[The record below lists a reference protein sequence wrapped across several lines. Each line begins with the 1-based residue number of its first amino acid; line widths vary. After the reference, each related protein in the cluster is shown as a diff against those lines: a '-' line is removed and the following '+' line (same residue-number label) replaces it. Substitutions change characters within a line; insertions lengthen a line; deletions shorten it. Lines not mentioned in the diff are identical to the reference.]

1 MTLIREW
8 QGRAGWQSAPWI
20 ACAIVLALAGGLV
33 AASSPLLALLVV
45 AALAGVALLSRPK
58 LTFFLLYPLIGIA
71 WQEFTA
77 HRITADG
84 FPFNGLDAVM
94 ALWLAAALLV
104 AGKRRLAIFDDA
116 TGRLL
121 GVVLL
126 WYSVVALFGVLAHD
140 VSLYQLSQTYRLY
153 PYTAIAYVCTLLFVQ
168 DRGDLRRFILV
179 AILAGLMTMR
189 FELFSYLSAESSGTA
204 EIRQVGSAVSGVL
217 AIGLL
222 SASIVFYPRLIS
234 RTGHLLGPALI
245 VLVGIGV
252 AISRTRTQWFA
263 VAMELLVSA
272 GLAFLSGRAPALI
285 KRVLLPV
292 AIFIAIALLIPFV
305 QAAAPLIQER
315 AAITLT
321 SRDPTASGRL
331 DAIRINLD
339 HTFAGPGTALFGL
352 GFGPASID
360 RYQYNS
366 LYIPRG
372 VSQTYWWLDAHNAY
386 SWQLGV
392 GGIVGFMAFMAF
404 LAAPFFALHRVYQR
418 TADPLLRGMAVAI
431 FTGLVGLYMFG
442 WGVGLVVSSAP
453 SLGSL
458 TALAVALERIVR
470 KEAAEAAAAPSTETA
485 TAEQTPADRS
495 RPFAGARS

>member
-1 MTLIREW
+1 MALIRQWKGGTRW
-8 QGRAGWQSAPWI
+8 QNAPLIAGAF
-20 ACAIVLALAGGLV
+20 VLAVAGGLI
-33 AASSPLLALLVV
+33 AARSPLLALLVI
-45 AALAGVALLSRPK
+45 AALAGLALLSRPK
-58 LTFFLLYPLIGIA
+58 LTFYLLYPLIGVA

-77 HRITADG
+77 HRIDVAG

-104 AGKRRLAIFDDA
+104 AGTRRLALFDEA

-121 GVVLL
+121 GMLLL
-126 WYSVVALFGVLAHD
+126 WYTIVAVLGVASHD

-168 DRGDLRRFILV
+168 DRADLGRFMLV

-189 FELFSYLSAESSGTA
+189 FEVFSYLSAASAGDPEV
-204 EIRQVGSAVSGVL
+204 RQVGSAVSGVL

-222 SASIVFYPRLIS
+222 STCITFYPRLIS
-234 RTGHLLGPALI
+234 RNGHLLGPALI

-263 VAMELLVSA
+263 VVVELLISA
-272 GLAFLSGRAPALI
+272 GVAFLSGRLPVLL
-285 KRVLLPV
+285 KRVLVPV
-292 AIFIAIALLIPFV
+292 VIFIAIALFIPFV
-305 QAAAPLIQER
+305 RQAAPLIQER

-321 SRDPTASGRL
+321 SRDPTAAGRF
-331 DAIRINLD
+331 DAILINLD
-339 HTFAGPGTALFGL
+339 HTFASPGTALFGL

-392 GGIVGFMAFMAF
+392 GGVIGFVIFMAF
-404 LAAPFFALHRVYQR
+404 LIAPLFSLHRAYR
-418 TADPLLRGMAVAI
+418 LTEDPMLRAMAIAI
-431 FTGLVGLYMFG
+431 FTGLIGLSMYG

-458 TALAVALERIVR
+458 TAMAVALERISR
-470 KEAAEAAAAPSTETA
+470 KES
-485 TAEQTPADRS
+485 AEQHAEPPAPATPDRAES
-495 RPFAGARS
+495 ASVFVGLRS